1 MKIFE
6 YVPSTSFLSIKIV
19 NPSTA
24 FINLPSLIK
33 EEKKLI
39 FDSFRNILDLY
50 WNSGDT

>member
-33 EEKKLI
+33 EVKKSI
-39 FDSFRNILDLY
+39 FEFFKNSRALY
-50 WNSGDT
+50 